1 MIQTLI
7 QSLVDWFNQN
17 FVLGSIILMAIITIV
32 VLVIDKATFLDKEDK

>member
-1 MIQTLI
+1 MIKMLI
-7 QSLVDWFNQN
+7 DWFNQN